1 MFWHS
6 INNVQSSVKKKY
18 YMPNQIPFFA
28 LTSTEFWDPLSMFY
42 RDIKN
47 YFSTY
52 TVSHLQ
58 PADDNKTWP

>member
-1 MFWHS
+1 
-6 INNVQSSVKKKY
+6 
-18 YMPNQIPFFA
+18 MPNQIPFFA
-28 LTSTEFWDPLSMFY
+28 LTSTKFWDPLSMFY

-58 PADDNKTWP
+58 PADDNKT